1 MLAGST
7 PAKILP
13 IFLKTSPLAA
23 NLFCIMF
30 AAHPPAIPAHSNPT
44 LLSFSLDLVTTISN
58 RDHLSSADQN
68 RHFRTD
74 HLQANLGGHA
84 ARGGMVTLSAQV
96 FKFVFTTAA
105 TIVLARLLTPQD
117 YGLIGMVVII
127 TNFVG
132 MFQYLG
138 LSTATVRWSELNH
151 EQVSTLFW
159 INCGLSAAIA
169 LITLASAPLAVW
181 FYHEPRLIGIMAGY
195 ALSILLTGLYIQH
208 EAILMR
214 QMRFAL
220 IAIVETTALL
230 TGFGAAIVAAWN
242 GAGYWALV
250 LNQLVMTL
258 VTLFGIWIACR
269 WRPGLPARGVGL
281 RSMLSYGGNLTGFN
295 FTTYFAR
302 NLDNLL
308 IGKFWGA
315 YQLGVYSRAYQ
326 MLLMP
331 LQQINAP
338 LVAVTVPALSRLADS
353 PDRYRAA
360 FLKILEKIA
369 MITMPAVVFMIA
381 TSDWLVL
388 FLLGAQWREAG
399 RIFMLLGVAAIMQP
413 ITRTALW
420 LFTTQGRA
428 RELFKWGIAGSAI
441 SIVSIVAGLPW
452 GATGVAAA
460 YAASDLFVATPLLF
474 WYVGRKGPVRA
485 SDFYHTIAPAAG
497 AAIFALGVLVGCR
510 PWLET
515 FSHLA
520 ARLSIAFA
528 ITVAATVLV
537 LAALPAGRLA
547 LRNLKDTLLLLAK
560 KESESVV

>member
-1 MLAGST
+1 
-7 PAKILP
+7 
-13 IFLKTSPLAA
+13 
-23 NLFCIMF
+23 
-30 AAHPPAIPAHSNPT
+30 
-44 LLSFSLDLVTTISN
+44 LVTTIS
-58 RDHLSSADQN
+58 DHDQN

-74 HLQANLGGHA
+74 HLQADLGGRS
-84 ARGGMVTLSAQV
+84 ARGGAVTLSAQV
-96 FKFVFTTAA
+96 FKFVFSTAA

-159 INCGLSAAIA
+159 INLGLSTAIA
-169 LITLASAPLAVW
+169 LLTFASAPLAAW
-181 FYHEPRLIGIMAGY
+181 FYKEPRLIWITAGY
-195 ALSILLTGLYIQH
+195 AVSMLLTGLYIQH

-214 QMRFAL
+214 QMRFAAV
-220 IAIVETTALL
+220 AIVETAALL
-230 TGFGAAIVAAWN
+230 IGFAAAIVAAWR

-250 LNQLVMTL
+250 VNQLVMTL
-258 VTLFGIWIACR
+258 VTLVGIWSLCR
-269 WRPGLPARGVGL
+269 WRPGLPARGAGV

-295 FTTYFAR
+295 FMTYFAR
-302 NLDNLL
+302 NLDNAL

-331 LQQINAP
+331 MQQINAP
-338 LVAVTVPALSRLADS
+338 LVAVAVPALSRLADS
-353 PDRYRAA
+353 PERYRAA

-369 MITMPAVVFMIA
+369 MITMPGVVFMIA

-388 FLLGAQWREAG
+388 FLLGPQWRAAG
-399 RIFMLLGVAAIMQP
+399 RIFMLLGVTAIIQP
-413 ITRTALW
+413 VTRTALW

-428 RELFKWGIAGSAI
+428 RELFKWGVIGGAI
-441 SIVSIVAGLPW
+441 SIISIVAGLPW
-452 GATGVAAA
+452 GATGVAAS
-460 YAASDLFVATPLLF
+460 YAVTDLCLATPLLF
-474 WYVGRKGPVRA
+474 WYVGRRGPVRA
-485 SDFYHTIAPAAG
+485 VDFYRTIAPAAC
-497 AAIFALGVLVGCR
+497 ASIFALAVLVGCR
-510 PWLET
+510 QWLET

-520 ARLSIAFA
+520 TRLSIAFV
-528 ITVAATVLV
+528 ITIAASVLV

-547 LRNLKDTLLLLAK
+547 MRNFSDTLLLLVK
-560 KESESVV
+560 RNMSRLSES

>member
-1 MLAGST
+1 
-7 PAKILP
+7 
-13 IFLKTSPLAA
+13 
-23 NLFCIMF
+23 
-30 AAHPPAIPAHSNPT
+30 
-44 LLSFSLDLVTTISN
+44 LVTTIS
-58 RDHLSSADQN
+58 DHDQN

-74 HLQANLGGHA
+74 HLQADLGGRS

-96 FKFVFTTAA
+96 FKFVFSTAA

-159 INCGLSAAIA
+159 INLGLSTAIA
-169 LITLASAPLAVW
+169 LLTCASAPFAAW
-181 FYHEPRLIGIMAGY
+181 FYHEPRLIWITAGY
-195 ALSILLTGLYIQH
+195 AVSILLTGSYIQH

-214 QMRFAL
+214 QMRFAA
-220 IAIVETTALL
+220 IAIVETAALL
-230 TGFGAAIVAAWN
+230 IGFTAAIVAAWR

-250 LNQLVMTL
+250 VNQLVMTL
-258 VTLFGIWIACR
+258 VTLFGIWIVCR
-269 WRPGLPARGVGL
+269 WRPGLPARGAGV

-295 FTTYFAR
+295 FMTYFAR
-302 NLDNLL
+302 NLDNVL

-331 LQQINAP
+331 MQQINAP
-338 LVAVTVPALSRLADS
+338 FAAVAVPALSRLADS
-353 PDRYRAA
+353 PERYRSAY
-360 FLKILEKIA
+360 LKIVEKIA
-369 MITMPAVVFMIA
+369 VITMPGVVFMIA

-399 RIFMLLGVAAIMQP
+399 RIFMLLGIAAIIQP
-413 ITRTALW
+413 VTKTTWW
-420 LFTTQGRA
+420 LFSTQGRT
-428 RELFKWGIAGSAI
+428 RELFHWGLISGVIAVI
-441 SIVSIVAGLPW
+441 SIVAGLPW
-452 GATGVAAA
+452 GASGVAAS
-460 YAASDLFVATPLLF
+460 YAATDLCLATPLLF

-485 SDFYHTIAPAAG
+485 GDFYRTVAPAAG
-497 AAIFALGVLVGCR
+497 ASMFALGVLLGCR
-510 PWLET
+510 QWLEA

-520 ARLSIAFA
+520 TRLGIAFV
-528 ITVAATVLV
+528 ITITASLLV
-537 LAALPAGRLA
+537 LSALPAGRLT
-547 LRNLKDTLLLLAK
+547 LRNLKETLLLLVRRQRASL
-560 KESESVV
+560 SES